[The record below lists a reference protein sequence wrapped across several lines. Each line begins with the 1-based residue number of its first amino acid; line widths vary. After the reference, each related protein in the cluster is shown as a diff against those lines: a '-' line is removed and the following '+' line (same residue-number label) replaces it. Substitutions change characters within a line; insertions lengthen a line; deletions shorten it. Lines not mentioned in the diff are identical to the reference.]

1 MWNFDFIGALN
12 FLIINRGA
20 VKELNN
26 RELGPACK
34 SSARLKTRPD
44 TSSAHGCSDWPD
56 LSSSSSFSPNVSD
69 ALSPLSPVPE

>member
-34 SSARLKTRPD
+34 SSARLKMGGD
-44 TSSAHGCSDWPD
+44 TSYAWCCTYTVIFWD
-56 LSSSSSFSPNVSD
+56 LEP
-69 ALSPLSPVPE
+69 